1 MDTPIFNRLKKY
13 VEENNISFHTPGH
26 KGRNTLINWSQYI
39 PWIDLTEVEG
49 LDNLQDP
56 NGIILES
63 QKLASNTFKS
73 KQTFY
78 SVNGTTGSIYIALGA
93 ITSPGDKVLIQRNS
107 HKAIYNG
114 IILNRLVPRYIY
126 PNYNKKNKIVTGINP
141 HDVETILKRDKDIKA
156 VVITYPSYYGVCS
169 PIESIAEIV
178 HKYNRILLVDEAH
191 GSHLM
196 FSEKLPKSSIEAGA
210 DIVVQST
217 HKTLPS
223 FTQTS
228 MIHVVSDRVDIEKL
242 KDMLNLYQTTSPSY
256 MFMASLDIARAYMEG
271 EGTSKLRKHIES
283 LEKVI
288 MDLKGIDRVSIFTG
302 DKEDFTIE
310 DFDMTKVLVNIKGM
324 RGTTLE
330 KILRNKYHIQLE
342 MSDYYYGLLLTTLM
356 NTKKDLDLFKEAIED
371 MIKSEPY
378 EDIRQIDFGMIE
390 PTIEIPIGEA
400 FYREKEVSEF
410 KEAIGKISADYII
423 PYPPGI
429 PIVVP
434 GEVIT
439 YEIYQEILNLSENGV
454 EIIGP
459 LDYNRGKIKLVK

>member
-1 MDTPIFNRLKKY
+1 MDTPIFDGLKKY
-13 VEENNISFHTPGH
+13 VEEGNISFHTPGH
-26 KGRNTLINWSQYI
+26 KGKNTLIDWGQYI
-39 PWIDLTEVEG
+39 PRIDLTEVEG

-56 NGIILES
+56 DGIILES
-63 QKLASNTFKS
+63 QKLASDTFKS
-73 KQTFY
+73 KATFY

-93 ITSPGDKVLIQRNS
+93 ITNPGDKVLIQRNS
-107 HKAIYNG
+107 HKSVYNG
-114 IILNRLVPRYIY
+114 IILNRLIPRYIY

-169 PIESIAEIV
+169 PVKSIAEIV
-178 HKYNRILLVDEAH
+178 HRYNRILLVDEAH

-196 FSEKLPKSSIEAGA
+196 FSEKLPISSIEAGS

-242 KDMLNLYQTTSPSY
+242 KSMLNLYQTTSPSY
-256 MFMASLDIARAYMEG
+256 MFMASLDIVRAYMER
-271 EGTSKLRKHIES
+271 EGVDKLREHIEN
-283 LEKVI
+283 LNEIVK
-288 MDLKGIDRVSIFTG
+288 DLKEIDRVSIFTG
-302 DKEDFTIE
+302 DEEDCTIE
-310 DFDMTKVLVNIKGM
+310 DFDMTKVLINIKGI

-356 NTKKDLDLFKEAIED
+356 NTKGDLDLFKKAIEE
-371 MIKSEPY
+371 IVSLESY
-378 EDIRQIDFGMIE
+378 EDMRQIDFGMIE
-390 PTIEIPIGEA
+390 PVVELPIGEA
-400 FYREKEVSEF
+400 FYREKQVVELE
-410 KEAIGKISADYII
+410 KAIGKISADYII

-429 PIVVP
+429 PIVIP

-439 YEIYQEILNLSENGV
+439 YEIYKEVLNLSQNGV

-459 LDYNRGKIKLVK
+459 LDYNRGKIRLVK